1 MRKPSLGRGLSQLI
15 PSSAVAQSRAVI
27 DISLDRLHP
36 NPFQPRQAYDPE
48 TLSELVESIRS
59 QGILQPILV
68 RPAGEDY
75 EIVLGERRWRAAE
88 QAGLQTIPCMVQEVD
103 DRHVLE
109 LALVE
114 NIQRE
119 DLNCMETARA
129 YQQLVDEFG
138 FTHDELSARIG
149 KSRSAI
155 TNTMRLLQLPGDVQM
170 SLLEGEI
177 SEGHGRALLTL
188 VDDADKLLEVWA
200 TVRSGN
206 LSVRETEKLVR
217 KSGGVGK
224 VAKRP
229 VGPKSRALDSHLN
242 AMVEHLQAA
251 LATEVNIRPKS
262 EVTGTIVIHYTD
274 AEELERIVQTIA
286 PGEYW

>member
-15 PSSAVAQSRAVI
+15 PSSAVTQSRAVI
-27 DISLDRLHP
+27 DISPDRLHP

-48 TLSELVESIRS
+48 ALSELADSIRS

-155 TNTMRLLQLPGDVQM
+155 TNTVRLLQLPADVQT

-188 VDDADKLLEVWA
+188 ADDPDGLLEVWGA
-200 TVRSGN
+200 VRRRT

-224 VAKRP
+224 VTERGAPRT
-229 VGPKSRALDSHLN
+229 SAALDSHLK

-262 EVTGTIVIHYTD
+262 EVTGTIVIHYSD
-274 AEELERIVQTIA
+274 GEELERVVQTIA